1 MWNRKDL
8 KTRGKQSFQWNY
20 WKSVLVALIVSL
32 AVGSGSGA
40 FSGGISGSISGIASA
55 LGKGSQQTQSVP
67 SFDTEDPFG
76 DDLFDDFDDG
86 DVYTYD
92 YSYGVD
98 DLLDEIGLTR
108 EEALAIVIFIV
119 AIIAVISII
128 ATVIHLFLF
137 APLEV
142 GCRRFY
148 FKNLKEKAELKEVP
162 FGYDNGYLR
171 NVGTLFLRNLFIALW
186 SLLFIIP
193 GIVKSYEYRMIPYIL
208 AENPGIT
215 RKEAFAHSKMLM
227 KGNKWS
233 AFVLDLSFIGWWI
246 LSAFTCGIL
255 AIFYVSPYYN
265 ATCAAL
271 YDELE
276 HGNRMAGMD
285 QPPVDPTSVFTG
297 TPPQA
302 M

>member
-8 KTRGKQSFQWNY
+8 KSRGKQSFQWNY
-20 WKSVLVALIVSL
+20 WKSVLVALILSL
-32 AVGSGSGA
+32 AVGGSTGA

-55 LGKGSQQTQSVP
+55 LGNVKDTQSEYTVP
-67 SFDTEDPFG
+67 SFDEDDIFN
-76 DDLFDDFDDG
+76 DG
-86 DVYTYD
+86 DIYDTYD
-92 YSYGVD
+92 YSYGID
-98 DLLDEIGLTR
+98 DLLDEAGITR
-108 EEALAIVIFIV
+108 EEALAVVIIIV
-119 AIIAVISII
+119 AIIMVISII
-128 ATVIHLFLF
+128 ATVIHIFLF

-142 GCRRFY
+142 GCCRFY
-148 FKNLKEKAELKEVP
+148 FKNLKEKAELKELP
-162 FGYDNGYLR
+162 FGYDNAYMS
-171 NVGTLFLRNLFIALW
+171 NVGTLFLRGLFIALW

-193 GIVKSYEYRMIPYIL
+193 GIIKSYEYRMIPYIL
-208 AENPGIT
+208 AENPGIS

-227 KGNKWS
+227 TGNKWK

-246 LSAFTCGIL
+246 LSGFTCGLL

-285 QPPVDPTSVFTG
+285 VPPVDPTSVFTG
-297 TPPQA
+297 TPPTT